1 MGRIPHSP
9 FRTGT
14 ALFLYSSLGWT
25 IGAEADLQG
34 WLVMAFVCAE
44 RMARTGRTGQ
54 TCQIGVAGPTMLA
67 LVFELLAALIQG
79 VFAFVRASRGR

>member
-1 MGRIPHSP
+1 VKP
-9 FRTGT
+9 
-14 ALFLYSSLGWT
+14 
-25 IGAEADLQG
+25 DLQG

-67 LVFELLAALIQG
+67 FVFEFLAALIQG
-79 VFAFVRASRGR
+79 VLAFVRASRVVLTGGTSQTGEIGVFSSAIFAVVIHG